1 MSIDFRTLTS
11 DLRTLIGQL
20 KRRCLVAESRVTDLE
35 RQLDEQKAKYKKLEQ
50 EKAELDRKYQ
60 ALQTGLAATGGNRE
74 QVERLKEQYLAIVS
88 EIDACIETLQHG

>member
-1 MSIDFRTLTS
+1 MSIDFRKLTG
-11 DLRTLIGQL
+11 DLRRLIGQL
-20 KRRCLVAESRVTDLE
+20 KKRCLEAEARVADLQ
-35 RQLDEQKAKYKKLEQ
+35 RQLDEQQEKCRKLEK